1 MRHTPITRRPRA
13 SVILPASTAPS
24 RARAPR
30 ATSSNASASAAV
42 AAPQPLRRR
51 QRAPPVRPMPVAP
64 LREALLPE
72 RVHHLAHRLSH
83 PLDLALRFGDVDLGM
98 FCLFVYGLFVP
109 RHLTPNKESAATLPC
124 QHVAAGCDPTPAPPR
139 SWHTGAVSRGMF
151 ARILREGRSIIIDR
165 FQATRE
171 RTCERSAESARRRLA
186 SERASTGAPAPLSPR
201 AHVSRCRTE
210 IDRSMVNGRI
220 MFGGHAPPE
229 ASASRCRRQSWRC
242 GSRKPAAPR
251 VARGF
256 VPFVIGT
263 RGGRVASGRRQGAIH
278 RLAPRSDRLAGP
290 N

>member
-1 MRHTPITRRPRA
+1 MGPTRNTRTTHHQRTSTQHPHTNRNTNTHSSRSSARQQSCAPQSSPHAGFHAGSVSAQPPHSRLKPDHAATTGGWSTAFAQQRTRPLSA
-13 SVILPASTAPS
+13 STRFSSSRTLTVTKGRWRFGAGSPPPCSGRGSSSGRDGARSPPASAADDGGGGGAAS
-24 RARAPR
+24 RARPR
-30 ATSSNASASAAV
+30 
-42 AAPQPLRRR
+42 PLR
-51 QRAPPVRPMPVAP
+51 
-64 LREALLPE
+64 
-72 RVHHLAHRLSH
+72 
-83 PLDLALRFGDVDLGM
+83 
-98 FCLFVYGLFVP
+98 P
-109 RHLTPNKESAATLPC
+109 R
-124 QHVAAGCDPTPAPPR
+124 G
-139 SWHTGAVSRGMF
+139 
-151 ARILREGRSIIIDR
+151 GRS
-165 FQATRE
+165 A
-171 RTCERSAESARRRLA
+171 
-186 SERASTGAPAPLSPR
+186 APLSPR

-290 N
+290 NSPRRRGETPLRAPRSR